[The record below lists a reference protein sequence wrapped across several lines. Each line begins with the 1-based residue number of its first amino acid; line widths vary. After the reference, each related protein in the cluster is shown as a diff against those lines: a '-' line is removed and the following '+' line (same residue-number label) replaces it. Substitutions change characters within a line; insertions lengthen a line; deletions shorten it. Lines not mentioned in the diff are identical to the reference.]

1 MRRHKRPQQE
11 AELNVTSFMN
21 LMIVLVP
28 VLLMNMVFSQVA
40 VLDLKLPNG
49 DQPGLI
55 NPEDITLDVTIRD
68 SGFVI
73 SRTYKEQSEVLA
85 TLPKISEEYDYKGLS
100 RTLQDIKKN
109 PVFKDKKDINLLS
122 QADINYQTL
131 ITVMDT
137 ARRYPAVIAASLVDA
152 ELFPEISLGDADDT
166 TPLVETLNADDNA
179 EVTP

>member
-1 MRRHKRPQQE
+1 MRRHKRPQEE

-49 DQPGLI
+49 NQPGPVNV
-55 NPEDITLDVTIRD
+55 NPEDVTLDVTIRAD
-68 SGFVI
+68 EFVI
-73 SRTYKEQSEVLA
+73 SRTYQEQTEALA
-85 TLPKISEEYDYKGLS
+85 TLPKKADEYDYEGLS

-122 QADINYQTL
+122 EADVDYQTL
-131 ITVMDT
+131 VTVMDT
-137 ARRYPAVIAASLVDA
+137 VRRYPAVVAASLVDA
-152 ELFPEISLGDADDT
+152 ELFPEISLGDAEDASVAT
-166 TPLVETLNADDNA
+166 AA

>member
-1 MRRHKRPQQE
+1 MRRHKRPQEE

-40 VLDLKLPNG
+40 VLDLKLPKG
-49 DQPGLI
+49 DQPGLV
-55 NPEDITLDVTIRD
+55 NPEDVTLDVTIRAD
-68 SGFVI
+68 GFVV
-73 SRTYKEQSEVLA
+73 SRTYQEKTEALA
-85 TLPKISEEYDYKGLS
+85 TLPKKEQSYDYEGLS

-109 PVFKDKKDINLLS
+109 PGFEDKKDISLLS
-122 QADINYQTL
+122 EADVDYQTL

-137 ARRYPAVIAASLVDA
+137 VRRYPAVVAASLVNA
-152 ELFPEISLGDADDT
+152 ELFPEISLGDAVTDN
-166 TPLVETLNADDNA
+166 PEGADA

>member
-1 MRRHKRPQQE
+1 MRRHKRPQEE

-49 DQPGLI
+49 DQPGLV
-55 NPEDITLDVTIRD
+55 NPEDVSLEVTIRD
-68 SGFVI
+68 SGFVV
-73 SRTYKEQSEVLA
+73 SRTYKEQTEELA
-85 TLPKISEEYDYKGLS
+85 ALPKIAKEFDYEGLS

-109 PVFKDKKDINLLS
+109 PVFKDKKDISLLS
-122 QADINYQTL
+122 EAEVDYQTL
-131 ITVMDT
+131 VTVMDT
-137 ARRYPAVIAASLVDA
+137 VRRYPAVVAASLVDA
-152 ELFPEISLGDADDT
+152 ELFPEISLGDAADKNAA
-166 TPLVETLNADDNA
+166 VEGATASA